1 MPLVRPSRPGRA
13 APYSLEGLQPGL
25 PRPQRHVYARP
36 MMLVVNQEPS
46 VQQCSAG
53 DGLLGLGIVSRPSW
67 MHACAMP
74 LAPPQGSAKEAEEQG
89 WRKWA
94 DRWLTEL
101 APSFAAL
108 GASAAKS
115 LEQVLKGKAAGTLRR
130 HLPGWRHWCD
140 FARCY
145 RYSLVNPEFVHQ
157 VRFLESLA
165 EAKQGAASCMAALR
179 FVAGL
184 LGFDEWGTMLNSPV
198 AVAWCKAGVYRRLRK
213 EALPLPLCAVSAF
226 EEAVLADFMSGS
238 FNSDTFLLV
247 GFLLMIWGA
256 LRFSDIQRVKVEGL
270 EILPGLVRGECWR
283 TKSSVDGMPFGVLT
297 GGVHSDWSAAVD
309 HVKAHLAGSDF
320 FFQTPQGT
328 CASFSFVL
336 SSLRRLLVQKAQV
349 PVDSAWNIVE
359 LFLTLFESYGLVL
372 GITTGCWFC
381 RSSFLGASPLPRAA
395 GSYGCKIFQRWCFAC
410 LACTAT
416 SFACYS

>member
-1 MPLVRPSRPGRA
+1 MIALSVWHDGIFIADVSFACSSAAAELLLWQLGLCGRA
-13 APYSLEGLQPGL
+13 AAEKRSWFCLCSFIFFLLLCPWLGRHDQGVLLLIRLRDCSRGSLAHRG
-25 PRPQRHVYARP
+25 
-36 MMLVVNQEPS
+36 MCMLVRVVNQEPS

-67 MHACAMP
+67 MHACAVP

-101 APSFAAL
+101 APCLSSAPSFAAL

-130 HLPGWRHWCD
+130 HLPGWRRWCD

-179 FVAGL
+179 FVARL
-184 LGFDEWGTMLNSPV
+184 LGFDEWGTMLNSSV
-198 AVAWCKAGVYRRLRK
+198 AVAWCKAGVHRRLRK

-226 EEAVLADFMSGS
+226 EEAVLADFISGN

-297 GGVHSDWSAAVD
+297 GGVHSDWSVAVD

-328 CASFSFVL
+328 CASFS
-336 SSLRRLLVQKAQV
+336 
-349 PVDSAWNIVE
+349 
-359 LFLTLFESYGLVL
+359 LF
-372 GITTGCWFC
+372 
-381 RSSFLGASPLPRAA
+381 
-395 GSYGCKIFQRWCFAC
+395 
-410 LACTAT
+410 
-416 SFACYS
+416 